1 MEDRAIAASPD
12 DCYDSEAASAN
23 LRKLRKID
31 SDLSITLGSPGLSAR
46 TRAHIGIEPHEL
58 AEEEEEEEEEST
70 PMRSASIPED
80 TTKTENAL

>member
-12 DCYDSEAASAN
+12 DCYDSEAASVN

-31 SDLSITLGSPGLSAR
+31 SDLSITLNNPGLSAR
-46 TRAHIGIEPHEL
+46 TRGHIGIEPLEL
-58 AEEEEEEEEEST
+58 AEEEEEEEST